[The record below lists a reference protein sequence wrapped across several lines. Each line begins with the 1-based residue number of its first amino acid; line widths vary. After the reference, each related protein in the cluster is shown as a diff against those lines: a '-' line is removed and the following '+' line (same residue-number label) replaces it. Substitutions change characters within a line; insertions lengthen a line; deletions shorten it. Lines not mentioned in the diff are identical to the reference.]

1 VTVETPVGR
10 TAQEHHV
17 QNSIRDGYLVKF
29 RFQKLDEDLVVFLI
43 FERKGQ
49 TVELELLGVT
59 EFSFEYQRGNFP
71 LCVEFVKCLIDEGG
85 FYLSLD
91 PWKEAERFASE
102 NDNEVF
108 RSKSFGLTIS

>member
-1 VTVETPVGR
+1 MTVETPVGR
-10 TAQEHHV
+10 TAQEYHV

-29 RFQKLDEDLVVFLI
+29 RFQKLDEDLVVLLI
-43 FERKGQ
+43 FECKGR

-59 EFSFEYQRGNFP
+59 EFAFEYQQGNFP
-71 LCVEFVKCLIDEGG
+71 LCVEFVKCLLNEDG

-91 PWKEAERFASE
+91 PWKEEERFASE

-108 RSKSFGLTIS
+108 RSKSFSLTIS